1 MYWYMYYKTYQYQV
15 DRNSEFVNTSTQ
27 FNQNYNLEYRP
38 AHGGYCYDTLY
49 VLTLI
54 TSLWL
59 MTINITLKL
68 DINTTDN
75 FILQFFTCTGIC

>member
-38 AHGGYCYDTLY
+38 AHGGYCYDT
-49 VLTLI
+49 
-54 TSLWL
+54 
-59 MTINITLKL
+59 
-68 DINTTDN
+68 
-75 FILQFFTCTGIC
+75 